1 MKRLR
6 LYKGKLNMLEIM
18 YVLLPLALFL
28 FGWTKWYIVL
38 GCFVV
43 AFVCYKKLFRSFSQN
58 DESIDI
64 SFLLLVAGCLL
75 LLFVG
80 YSCGWGRWVKQPK
93 VDYEKHNAILA
104 DLTSESWPVYYCNND
119 EHAMLTY
126 YIGQYLVPAF
136 IGKLANSFRV
146 AEIAVFVWSSLGLV
160 LVWLHLLSSLK
171 ISEPKRQIGSALFLV
186 LFALPLFLAELVGEL
201 LGLPVH
207 ISTANTD
214 WFAIVDEVGVH
225 LQYSSNYVLL
235 NWVYPQ
241 TIVCWITTLL
251 LLDYRK
257 EIRYYVPLA
266 LPTMLFSALSFIGIV
281 IVAASLAMAELI
293 RERRIKAW
301 IKRVLSVEN
310 LLYTLTIGVVML
322 LYFAGNV
329 FSEKP
334 PEMQFYLSPITEAP
348 LLFAVFYAFCI
359 LPYPLCLFWWCK
371 KDDLFW
377 IATGILLILPLLHLG
392 RVNDLMM
399 RASIPALLILMYE
412 ILKTYNEQVNTEHER
427 VLEKNKQGRKKAV
440 LLGVLVLCLLFGVI
454 FPVSNMVRNMKT
466 SKGIRTTELY
476 TYGTM
481 GIYADRKLEE
491 DDEVRIKEKVYNYF
505 TYDVEKT
512 MFYRY
517 IARERITDKD

>member
-6 LYKGKLNMLEIM
+6 IYKGKLNMLEVV
-18 YVLLPLALFL
+18 YVLLPLVLFL
-28 FGWTKWYIVL
+28 VGWTKWYIAI
-38 GCFVV
+38 GCIVVV
-43 AFVCYKKLFRSFSQN
+43 AVCYKKVFRSFAQN
-58 DESIDI
+58 DETIDVS
-64 SFLLLVAGCLL
+64 SFVLVVGCLL

-104 DLTSESWPVYYCNND
+104 DLTSKSWPVYYNNKN

-136 IGKLANSFRV
+136 IGKMANSFRV

-171 ISEPKRQIGSALFLV
+171 INESKRQIGTEVFLILFS
-186 LFALPLFLAELVGEL
+186 LPLFLAELVGEL
-201 LGLPVH
+201 IALPVH
-207 ISTANTD
+207 INAVNTD
-214 WFAIVDEVGVH
+214 WFAIIDEAGIH
-225 LQYSSNYVLL
+225 IQYSSNYVLL
-235 NWVYPQ
+235 NWVFPQ
-241 TIVCWITTLL
+241 TIVCWMATLL
-251 LLDYRK
+251 LIDYRK
-257 EIRYYVPLA
+257 EIRYYIPLA

-281 IVAASLAMAELI
+281 TIACSLAMVELF
-293 RERRIKAW
+293 RERCIKTW

-310 LLYTLTIGVVML
+310 LLYAMTIGAVML

-329 FSEKP
+329 LSEKP
-334 PEMQFYLSPITEAP
+334 PEMQFYLSPVTEAP

-359 LPYPLCLFWWCK
+359 LPYPLCLFLWRK
-371 KDDLFW
+371 KDALFW
-377 IATGILLILPLLHLG
+377 IATGMLLMLPILHLG

-412 ILKTYNEQVNTEHER
+412 ILKTFNEQVSPEHEM
-427 VLEKNKQGRKKAV
+427 NHKKTQSKKTV
-440 LLGVLVLCLLFGVI
+440 ILGVLVLYLLFGAI
-454 FPVSNMVRNMKT
+454 FPVSNIVMNMKT
-466 SKGIRTTELY
+466 SKGLGTTELY

-491 DDEVRIKEKVYNYF
+491 NDEVRIKEKVYNYF
-505 TYDVEKT
+505 TYDVEET
-512 MFYRY
+512 LFYRFL
-517 IARERITDKD
+517 ARKGIPEKD